1 MFEAVWPDD
10 GVGGRWAAGGAE
22 LCQLDKYGGVGA
34 FAQFGVKDAAVK
46 PKKWSR
52 IVTTVKLGREQVTNT
67 TAHKRLSLAG
77 LRYHIAGLCSHTD
90 GGVVSQGM
98 TTYVAGAKG
107 VVQCAQVRSNYFV
120 PSDGG
125 LLLSKTKMRVLFVS
139 LTPS

>member
-1 MFEAVWPDD
+1 MTPPLASDS
-10 GVGGRWAAGGAE
+10 G
-22 LCQLDKYGGVGA
+22 
-34 FAQFGVKDAAVK
+34 
-46 PKKWSR
+46 
-52 IVTTVKLGREQVTNT
+52 
-67 TAHKRLSLAG
+67 LAG
-77 LRYHIAGLCSHTD
+77 LRCHIAGLRSTD